1 MTPQSQ
7 FMVVATI
14 AARCEPGLRL
24 LLGTMNAEPG
34 IADPRNV
41 LLPFG
46 EFDRLHYARLVILE
60 DATLGDIAAHGLPT
74 PSFQKYLV
82 FMGDCDGPA
91 SEMLADLSQ
100 RADVGLR
107 KIFGHCDDF
116 GAQRDVLT
124 WMMGRDM
131 PVAVNYINS
140 LGRTVRQIK
149 QESALQRVLSAK
161 VPREAI
167 QQTAPGVT
175 VQQVRRDLIA
185 FVDVERRAGR
195 LTLTPPE
202 PTPFAW
208 LMAKL
213 FHLIT
218 IPLVGLIALPLI
230 IVLLPFVGILLR
242 KREKSDPEIYPR
254 PDPQALQDLRE
265 LEDRDVT
272 NQFSSVG
279 SVKPGLFR
287 RWLLTVVLLLTDY
300 ACRHIF
306 NRGHLGRVQTIH
318 FARWVFI
325 DNKARMVFASSYDG
339 GHEAYMDDFV
349 NKVAWGL
356 NLVFSNGIGWPRT
369 DWLIKRGARFE
380 QRFKYFQRRHH
391 IPSQVWYKAY
401 PGLTLT
407 DLKRNQHIRE
417 GLECAAMTDTQALT
431 WLRLL

>member
-14 AARCEPGLRL
+14 EARREPGLRL

-82 FMGDCDGPA
+82 FMGDCDGTA

-116 GAQRDVLT
+116 GAQSDVLT
-124 WMMGRDM
+124 WMMARDM
-131 PVAVNYINS
+131 PVAVNYVNW

-167 QQTAPGVT
+167 QQMAPGVT
-175 VQQVRRDLIA
+175 AQQVRRDLIA

-202 PTPFAW
+202 PTPFEW

-213 FHLIT
+213 FHLIA

-230 IVLLPFVGILLR
+230 IVLLPFVVILLR

-254 PDPQALQDLRE
+254 PDPQALQELRE

-287 RWLLTVVLLLTDY
+287 RWLLTVVLVLINY

-306 NRGHLGRVQTIH
+306 NRGHLGRVRTIH

-356 NLVFSNGIGWPRT
+356 NLVFSNGIGWPHT